1 MRNLDRKIMLTKA
14 IVNSSNIGSS
24 VGRCIADGCTCATC
38 AHTVQIPSQ
47 PNGVKVCVEHLTSY
61 NPSVNIVGK
70 ESKSLAVRF
79 NVHADFS
86 EVLRAMLIKVGGYKI
101 SDNLVI
107 SPLALNR
114 CSINK
119 MISAMVADGHGDAI
133 ASVQLLNK
141 NRKVVGTYEVALA
154 DLADWLNEHK

>member
-1 MRNLDRKIMLTKA
+1 MRNEVRKILVGNA
-14 IVNSSNIGSS
+14 IQNSSNIGSS
-24 VGRCIADGCTCATC
+24 VGRCIACGCSC
-38 AHTVQIPSQ
+38 AHTIIIPSQ
-47 PNGVKVCVEHLTSY
+47 PNGVKCCIEHLTSY

-101 SDNLVI
+101 SDNLVV

-119 MISAMVADGHGDAI
+119 IISAMVADGHGSAI